1 MVPVGLPGRRLFF
14 SPTEN
19 DNLTGPRYKP
29 FAMSCPVLTIK
40 QMLDWESATWRTGQT
55 EQAVITRVGSVIARR
70 VKELFPEETRVLIIV
85 GKGNNG
91 NDARQACPHLG
102 DFEVELLEI
111 NDPGKQLA
119 DLKKSLNQQPGL
131 IIDALFGIGLNRPL
145 NQPWQRFI
153 ETINSSAAS
162 SFVLSVDSPSGL
174 NCETGLPEGA
184 AIRAHTT
191 LTFGAPKAGLLP
203 DSAWPFVGRLEVIP
217 EIGLTV
223 CPAESKLQWTL
234 PQDFARVIPA
244 RHAATHKGSYGHLV
258 IFAGSVGYHGAAV
271 LAARAAQSAH
281 PGLITVVT
289 MKKVYGPVASQLR
302 SPMVRPWD
310 SKWRLPEKTT
320 AVLFGPGL
328 ADKNVPAALRK
339 HLLSLWRDAR
349 IPVIADATGLD
360 WLPAKQTE
368 PRGIRVVTPHPGEA
382 AMLLRKT
389 IPAVQKNR
397 PGTVRKLSRQLGG
410 ALVVLKGH
418 QTLTGSADG
427 SLYYNGT
434 GSPMLAQG
442 GSGDVLAGYL
452 AGLLAQPGLQTDA
465 LLTTRYAVWRHGLAG
480 ESPDWNGSIDELPDQ
495 LLAPVV
501 DMV

>member
-1 MVPVGLPGRRLFF
+1 
-14 SPTEN
+14 
-19 DNLTGPRYKP
+19 
-29 FAMSCPVLTIK
+29 MSSTVLTIK
-40 QMLDWESATWRTGQT
+40 QMRDWESATWRTGQT
-55 EQAVITRVGSVIARR
+55 EQAVIARVGSVIARR

-102 DFEVELLEI
+102 DFEVELLEV

-119 DLKKSLNQQPGL
+119 DLKKSLAQQPGL

-145 NQPWQRFI
+145 NPPWQRLI
-153 ETINSSAAS
+153 ETINSSEP

-174 NCETGLPEGA
+174 NCETGLPEGT

-191 LTFGAPKAGLLP
+191 LTFGAPKAGLLR

-217 EIGLTV
+217 EIGLTE
-223 CPAESKLQWTL
+223 CRAKGKLQWTL
-234 PQDFARVIPA
+234 PQDFAQVIPN

-271 LAARAAQSAH
+271 LAARGAQSAH
-281 PGLITVVT
+281 PGLVTVVT
-289 MKKVYGPVASQLR
+289 TKKAYGPVASQLQAA
-302 SPMVRPWD
+302 MVSPWD
-310 SKWRLPEKTT
+310 SKCKLPEKTT

-328 ADKNVPAALRK
+328 AGKNVPASMRK
-339 HLLSLWRDAR
+339 QLLSLWERASFPIIVDAS
-349 IPVIADATGLD
+349 GLD
-360 WLPAKQTE
+360 WLPARKGKL
-368 PRGIRVVTPHPGEA
+368 PGLRVVTPHPGEA
-382 AMLLRKT
+382 AKLLKQT
-389 IPAVQKNR
+389 ISAVQENR
-397 PGTVRKLSRQLGG
+397 PGAVRRLSKQLGG

-418 QTLTGSADG
+418 QTLVGSVAG
-427 SLYYNGT
+427 SLFYNGT

-452 AGLLAQPGLQTDA
+452 GGLLAQPGLQDDW
-465 LLTTRYAVWRHGLAG
+465 LLTARYAVWRHGLAG
-480 ESPDWNGSIDELPDQ
+480 ESPDWNGWIEELPRQ
-495 LLAPVV
+495 LAVPVA